1 MKETITKI
9 IEQIQ
14 QKHLNDPTIKDD
26 YLEII
31 SILSTSD
38 ERTVTILNELNS
50 NQIDSISTIFE
61 EVSANLQSKRF
72 IDCIKKI
79 AKKYPSILNIEEHVN
94 WAIEAMD

>member
-9 IEQIQ
+9 IEEMQ
-14 QKHLNDPTIKDD
+14 QKHPNDPTIKDD

-31 SILSTSD
+31 AILSASD
-38 ERTVTILNELNS
+38 ERIIGVLNELNS

-61 EVSANLQSKRF
+61 EVSANLQSKHF
-72 IDCIKKI
+72 IMCLKGI
-79 AKKYPSILNIEEHVN
+79 ARKYPSILDIEEHVS